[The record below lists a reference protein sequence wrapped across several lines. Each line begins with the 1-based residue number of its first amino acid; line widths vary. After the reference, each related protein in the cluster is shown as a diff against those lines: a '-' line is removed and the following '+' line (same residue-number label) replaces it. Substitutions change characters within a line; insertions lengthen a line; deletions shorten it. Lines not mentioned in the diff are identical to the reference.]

1 MNESM
6 RNFDFMKRS
15 LGMVMLFLMISVSGA
30 FAQGTVKGTVNDEAG
45 EPIIGASVKVVG
57 SNTGAAT
64 DLNGQFSVVAA
75 QNGQLEISYV
85 GYQTQKVRI
94 GGRSNITVVL
104 KEDAQMLN
112 DVVVVGYG
120 TMKKSDIS
128 GSVATIN
135 KEQMERKVPVNVA
148 QALQGAAAGVMVT
161 NQDGAP
167 GTKSA
172 IRIRGIGT
180 INGDAS
186 PLYVVDGVQVGTN
199 ADFVNPADIES
210 IEVLKDASAT
220 AIYGSAG
227 ANGVI
232 MITTKHGQKGRMS
245 INITGDWGLQTLPYK
260 LKTLEGDDYARSI
273 RESKANDGQTLNN
286 QIWAEAYDGKRNYID
301 WQDEMYQTGL
311 RQQYGIS
318 ASGGSDKTQ
327 YNFSVGYLDTKGI
340 ITNTHYNRLTS
351 RANVKSKVNNYL
363 EFGGDVNYTYST
375 VKGNNIG
382 LGNNQNLSSQRDIA
396 QMAPSL
402 DYIDDVTG
410 EHVKVNVVNPDGTYG
425 ASKAPTPD
433 GWEGMTAGAQNPYA
447 TQKEIGRETRNS
459 RISISPYIDITLLNL
474 NHHTLNVH
482 SIASWTQT
490 NSDNDE
496 FSGLYERYNM
506 IGGKMTKVNYEGRDK
521 EYYNFGLSQSKGIT
535 KGIETYL
542 TYNWTTDFNTLTLM
556 AGNSVSEY
564 EGSWVSG
571 SGHTFLSAD
580 NRLISLAETINPS
593 NGGFNAEVR
602 TISYY
607 GRLVYNLLD
616 RYILTGTVRRD
627 GSSNFSEGN
636 RWGTFPSAALAWRIK
651 EEPFLRDVDAISNA
665 KIRVGWG
672 QTGNAGGIA
681 GRSTY
686 ALTSVNT
693 KYQFYHLNGGG
704 GSTGSFDR
712 VQGFYAPLV
721 DTNLKW
727 ETNEQLNFGVDLG
740 FLNGDLNITADYF
753 IRKTKDLLIERQIR
767 PSAGNTSIYTNFGQI
782 DNKGF
787 EFSVNYNKRLNK
799 DWSINV
805 ALNGSTLTN
814 KIKKMGVDYTSTCS
828 GSNSTYSADD
838 MDGSNLGAINGTGF
852 LWDNHSI
859 CREGEAV
866 GSYYGYKVAGII
878 NSEADLAK
886 AKAQG
891 QDAAMGDF
899 LFVDTDNNGTLD
911 DGDRVIL
918 GNGLP
923 SFNYGLNF
931 SATYKNWDFSL
942 YTYGVLGMDI
952 LSYSKMRMSIMN
964 PSDDSW
970 TPALL
975 QESYDNMWS
984 SSNTGASLP
993 RLTRLD
999 NNKNSRVSDAWI
1011 ENGNFLKI
1019 SNIQIGY
1026 NFPKTL
1032 ISHIGLEAA
1041 RAYFAVQNLCC
1052 ISPYNKY
1059 GDPEVGQ
1066 GNVIYTGLDTGRY
1079 ATPRTFQ
1086 VGLNVTFGG
1095 TTGATE
1101 TKTVYVKDNA
1111 EIDRLNSEINSLR
1124 DQLAQARNIKPEKEI
1139 VKSTEVVTFP
1149 YLVNFVVN
1157 TTDVVNREKVNLE
1170 TIAQMIKATPNKKY
1184 NVIGY
1189 ADKQTGTAEGNAQLA
1204 QGRAQNVYD
1213 ILTKQYGVPASQL
1226 VKDSKGGVDYMYFN
1240 DEQLSRSVIISE
1252 VK

>member
-1 MNESM
+1 MW
-6 RNFDFMKRS
+6 NFKS
-15 LGMVMLFLMISVSGA
+15 LEKPLVFLFLLCLFPLGAMAQSV
-30 FAQGTVKGTVNDEAG
+30 VKGTVNDEAG
-45 EPIIGASVKVVG
+45 EPIIGATVKVQG
-57 SNTGAAT
+57 TNAGAIT
-64 DLNGQFSVVAA
+64 DFNGNFSVQAA
-75 QNGQLEISYV
+75 SNATLNVSYV
-85 GYQTQKVRI
+85 GYVPQTVNVN
-94 GGRSNITVVL
+94 GRSNITVVL
-104 KEDAQMLN
+104 KEDAQVLN
-112 DVVVVGYG
+112 DAVVIGYG

-148 QALQGAAAGVMVT
+148 QALQGAAAGVLVT

-232 MITTKHGQKGRMS
+232 MITTKHGQKGKM
-245 INITGDWGLQTLPYK
+245 NVTITGDWGLQTLPYK
-260 LKTLEGDDYARSI
+260 LETLKGDDYARSI

-301 WQDEMYQTGL
+301 WQDQMYQTGL
-311 RQQYGIS
+311 KQQYGIS
-318 ASGGSDKTQ
+318 ASGGTDKTQ
-327 YNFSVGYLDTKGI
+327 YNFSIGYLKNKGI
-340 ITNTHYNRLTS
+340 IVNTNYDRLTA
-351 RANVKSKVNNYL
+351 RAGVKSKVNDYI
-363 EFGGDVNYTYST
+363 EFGGDINYMYSR

-410 EHVKVNVVNPDGTYG
+410 EHVLVNVVNPDGTYG

-447 TQKEIGRETRNS
+447 TQMEIGRETRNS
-459 RISISPYIDITLLNL
+459 RVSINPYIDITLLKLPEHILNL
-474 NHHTLNVH
+474 H
-482 SIASWTQT
+482 SIANWTQT

-496 FSGLYERYNM
+496 FSGLYKRYNT
-506 IGGKMTKVNYEGRDK
+506 IGGVLTPVNYEGRDK
-521 EYYNFGLSQSKGIT
+521 EYYSFGLGQSKGLT

-542 TYNWTTDFNTLTLM
+542 TYTWDTDFNTLTLM

-593 NGGFNAEVR
+593 NGGFNAKVR

-607 GRLVYNLLD
+607 GRVIYNLFD
-616 RYILTGTVRRD
+616 RYILTGTIRRD

-651 EEPFLRDVDAISNA
+651 EESFLKDVQAISNA
-665 KIRVGWG
+665 KVRIGWG

-686 ALTSVNT
+686 ALSSVNT
-693 KYQFYHLNGGG
+693 KYQFYKEGAGG
-704 GSTGSFDR
+704 GSTGAFDR

-727 ETNEQLNFGVDLG
+727 ETNEQLNFGLDLG
-740 FLNGDLNITADYF
+740 FLNGDLNVTLDYF

-787 EFSVNYNKRLNK
+787 EFSINYNKQLNK
-799 DWSINV
+799 DWGINV
-805 ALNGSTLTN
+805 AFNGSTLKN
-814 KIKKMGVDYTSTCS
+814 EIKKMGVDYTSTCS

-838 MDGSNLGAINGTGF
+838 IDGSNIGAINGTGF
-852 LWDNHSI
+852 VWDNHSI

-866 GSYYGYKVAGII
+866 GSYYGYKVVGII
-878 NSEADLAK
+878 NSAEDLAK

-891 QDAAMGDF
+891 QKASMGDF
-899 LFVDTDNNGTLD
+899 LFEDTDKNGTLD
-911 DGDRVIL
+911 DSDRQIL

-923 SFNYGLNF
+923 SLNFGLNV
-931 SATYKNWDFSL
+931 SASYKNWDFSI

-975 QESYDNMWS
+975 KDSYNNMWS
-984 SSNTGASLP
+984 DNNTGAELP

-999 NNKNSRVSDAWI
+999 DNKNSRISDAWI

-1019 SNIQIGY
+1019 SNIQVGY
-1026 NFPKTL
+1026 NIPKPLLST
-1032 ISHIGLEAA
+1032 IGITAA
-1041 RAYFAVQNLCC
+1041 RVYLAVQNLCT
-1052 ISPYNKY
+1052 ISPYTKY
-1059 GDPEVGQ
+1059 GDPEVGH
-1066 GNVIYTGLDTGRY
+1066 GSVIYSGLDTGRY

-1086 VGLNVTFGG
+1086 CGLNITF
-1095 TTGATE
+1095 
-1101 TKTVYVKDNA
+1101 
-1111 EIDRLNSEINSLR
+1111 
-1124 DQLAQARNIKPEKEI
+1124 
-1139 VKSTEVVTFP
+1139 
-1149 YLVNFVVN
+1149 
-1157 TTDVVNREKVNLE
+1157 
-1170 TIAQMIKATPNKKY
+1170 
-1184 NVIGY
+1184 
-1189 ADKQTGTAEGNAQLA
+1189 
-1204 QGRAQNVYD
+1204 
-1213 ILTKQYGVPASQL
+1213 
-1226 VKDSKGGVDYMYFN
+1226 
-1240 DEQLSRSVIISE
+1240 
-1252 VK
+1252 

>member
-1 MNESM
+1 MW
-6 RNFDFMKRS
+6 NFKS
-15 LGMVMLFLMISVSGA
+15 LQKPLVTLFLLCLFSMGA
-30 FAQGTVKGTVNDEAG
+30 MAQSIVKGTVQDEAG
-45 EPIIGASVKVVG
+45 EPIIGATVKVQG
-57 SNTGAAT
+57 TNDGAIT
-64 DLNGQFSVVAA
+64 DFNGNFSVQAA
-75 QNGQLEISYV
+75 SNATLNVSYV
-85 GYQTQKVRI
+85 GYVAQSIKVN
-94 GGRSNITVVL
+94 GRNNITVVL
-104 KEDAQMLN
+104 KEDAQVLN
-112 DVVVVGYG
+112 DVVVIGYG

-135 KEQMERKVPVNVA
+135 QEQMERKVPVNIA

-210 IEVLKDASAT
+210 IEILKDASAT

-232 MITTKHGQKGRMS
+232 MVTTKHGQKGKMN
-245 INITGDWGLQTLPYK
+245 INITGDWGFQTLPYK
-260 LKTLEGDDYARSI
+260 LETITGDDYARSI
-273 RESKANDGQTLNN
+273 RESKENDGQTLNN
-286 QIWAEAYDGKRNYID
+286 QIWSEVYDGKRNYID
-301 WQDEMYQTGL
+301 WQDQMYQTGI

-318 ASGGSDKTQ
+318 ANGGTEKTQ
-327 YNFSVGYLDTKGI
+327 YNFSLGYLDTKGI
-340 ITNTHYNRLTS
+340 IVNTRYNRLTS
-351 RANVKSKVNNYL
+351 RASVKSKVNDYI
-363 EFGGDVNYTYST
+363 EFGGDFNYSYST
-375 VKGNNIG
+375 IKGNNIG

-410 EHVKVNVVNPDGTYG
+410 QHVLVNVVNPDGTYG

-447 TQKEIGRETRNS
+447 TQMEIGRETRNS
-459 RISISPYIDITLLNL
+459 RISINPYIDITLLNL
-474 NHHTLNVH
+474 KAHKLNLH
-482 SIASWTQT
+482 SIASWTET
-490 NSDNDE
+490 HSDNDE
-496 FSGLYERYNM
+496 FSGLYQRYNM
-506 IGGKMTKVNYEGRDK
+506 IGGQMTKVNYEGRDK
-521 EYYNFGLSQSKGIT
+521 EYYNFGLFQSKGIS

-542 TYNWTTDFNTLTLM
+542 TYNWKADFNDLTLM
-556 AGNSVSEY
+556 VGNSVSDY
-564 EGSWVSG
+564 EGAWVSA
-571 SGHTFLSAD
+571 SAHTFLSAD
-580 NRLISLAETINPS
+580 NRQLSLAETINPG
-593 NGGFNAEVR
+593 NGGFNAKVR

-607 GRLVYNLLD
+607 GRLIYNLLD
-616 RYILTGTVRRD
+616 RYILTATVRRD
-627 GSSNFSEGN
+627 GSSNFSSGN
-636 RWGTFPSAALAWRIK
+636 RWGTFPSAAIAWRVK
-651 EEPFLRDVDAISNA
+651 EESFLKDVQAISNA
-665 KIRVGWG
+665 KVRIGWG

-686 ALTSVNT
+686 ALSSANT
-693 KYQFYHLNGGG
+693 KYQFYTLGQGG
-704 GSTGSFDR
+704 GSTGSFNR
-712 VQGFYAPLV
+712 EQGFYAPLV

-727 ETNEQLNFGVDLG
+727 ETNEQLNFGLDLG
-740 FLNGDLNITADYF
+740 FLNGDLNVTMDYF

-787 EFSVNYNKRLNK
+787 EFSINYNKKLNK
-799 DWSINV
+799 DWGINV
-805 ALNGSTLTN
+805 AFNGSTLTN
-814 KIKKMGVDYTSTCS
+814 KIKKMGVDYTSTCG
-828 GSNSTYSADD
+828 GSNSTYSAEDT
-838 MDGSNLGAINGTGF
+838 MDGSNVGAVNGTGF
-852 LWDNHSI
+852 VWDNHSI

-878 NSEADLAK
+878 NSAEDLAK

-891 QDAAMGDF
+891 QNASMGDF
-899 LFVDTDNNGTLD
+899 LFVDTDGNGTLD
-911 DGDRVIL
+911 DADRQIL

-923 SFNYGLNF
+923 SFNYGLNV
-931 SATYKNWDFSL
+931 SASYKDWDFSI
-942 YTYGVLGMDI
+942 YTYGVFGMDI

-975 QESYDNMWS
+975 KESYDNMWS
-984 SSNTGASLP
+984 TTNTGASLP

-1026 NFPKTL
+1026 NIPKPLLHT
-1032 ISHIGLEAA
+1032 IGVTAA
-1041 RAYFAVQNLCC
+1041 RAYFAIQNLCT
-1052 ISPYNKY
+1052 ISPYTKY

-1086 VGLNVTFGG
+1086 FGLNITF
-1095 TTGATE
+1095 
-1101 TKTVYVKDNA
+1101 
-1111 EIDRLNSEINSLR
+1111 
-1124 DQLAQARNIKPEKEI
+1124 
-1139 VKSTEVVTFP
+1139 
-1149 YLVNFVVN
+1149 
-1157 TTDVVNREKVNLE
+1157 
-1170 TIAQMIKATPNKKY
+1170 
-1184 NVIGY
+1184 
-1189 ADKQTGTAEGNAQLA
+1189 
-1204 QGRAQNVYD
+1204 
-1213 ILTKQYGVPASQL
+1213 
-1226 VKDSKGGVDYMYFN
+1226 
-1240 DEQLSRSVIISE
+1240 
-1252 VK
+1252 